1 MNKRQKKKE
10 GVILP
15 KKIKD
20 LVRTY
25 SELHQNQ
32 DELGGTFL
40 YVGLEDFEDVATFTD
55 LLG

>member
-10 GVILP
+10 GVILL

-32 DELGGTFL
+32 DELGGM
-40 YVGLEDFEDVATFTD
+40 
-55 LLG
+55 LLCLR